1 MCVTEERG
9 QQMGRYSLKM
19 NSGWVFWVYYVI
31 VIVFLPICQAN
42 AQEET
47 VRYSLDNGG
56 LQLYQSQNKDVKMT
70 LGGEVMARYEH
81 WNWFEAP
88 ANHNEYDY
96 WFERTRLNLK
106 LDSKHMV
113 VFVQPQ
119 YVHMFSLPDNAV
131 APSPQGPLGMG
142 GLYYMHNQEKYP
154 YKFGIHQAYLQFQN
168 ILDQD
173 ISLKVGQFEYSD
185 GLEAVSKADGKKFNI
200 LKEMRLSDRLISS
213 FDWSAFGRAFDGGL
227 FNYGNDKIGF
237 SSSFF
242 YPTEGGWE
250 KDFDEIMEDIKI
262 TTATLTVRRGV
273 LIPGAEVAG
282 FYYYYKDNRDVTQRA
297 DNSGITTSVDGVD
310 IDIHMAGGRLLGVY
324 DLGPGQLDILFWGGA
339 QFGDWYGLDQR
350 AYAADGE
357 AGYQFTKIPWKP
369 WLRIGYY
376 YGSGDDDPSDG
387 NHGTFFQ
394 MAPGTRKYELLPF
407 CDLMNTQDLFVQLI
421 AKPVDKLTLRTEYH
435 YIQLSESNDRW
446 YMGSGPTQEKGSIF
460 GYIARPSNGKDSLAQ
475 EIDLITTYNF
485 NPHCNLVLSYSHVFG
500 GDVISNIYSV
510 SDGADYFSLEMQLKF

>member
-1 MCVTEERG
+1 
-9 QQMGRYSLKM
+9 
-19 NSGWVFWVYYVI
+19 
-31 VIVFLPICQAN
+31 
-42 AQEET
+42 
-47 VRYSLDNGG
+47 
-56 LQLYQSQNKDVKMT
+56 
-70 LGGEVMARYEH
+70 
-81 WNWFEAP
+81 
-88 ANHNEYDY
+88 
-96 WFERTRLNLK
+96 
-106 LDSKHMV
+106 
-113 VFVQPQ
+113 
-119 YVHMFSLPDNAV
+119 
-131 APSPQGPLGMG
+131 
-142 GLYYMHNQEKYP
+142 
-154 YKFGIHQAYLQFQN
+154 
-168 ILDQD
+168 
-173 ISLKVGQFEYSD
+173 
-185 GLEAVSKADGKKFNI
+185 
-200 LKEMRLSDRLISS
+200 
-213 FDWSAFGRAFDGGL
+213 
-227 FNYGNDKIGF
+227 
-237 SSSFF
+237 
-242 YPTEGGWE
+242 
-250 KDFDEIMEDIKI
+250 
-262 TTATLTVRRGV
+262 V

-324 DLGPGQLDILFWGGA
+324 DLGPGQLDVLFWGGA

-387 NHGTFFQ
+387 DHGTFFQ